1 MSPQHVPTIKEV
13 AHHAGVSI
21 ATVSNVVRGKDTLY
35 TPQTAQKVWHVIR
48 TLNYRPNH
56 IAQSLARQYTNT
68 LGVTVHWAHGR
79 LTSNTY
85 LSAMLDGF
93 LEFATNVGYQV
104 KIISLVADDPNYVCA
119 QLEDGSVDGIVLLAP
134 PDDSPLLA
142 WAQNTRVTVVL
153 AGSVPPGIQLP
164 GVDVDDEASMVA
176 GTRWLIERGHRRIG
190 MITGQMTQWSARR
203 REAGYLRAMQEAG
216 LPARQEWRYEG
227 DYKPTSGEQGARALM
242 TRCPDLTAIVC
253 GNDWTAL
260 GAIGALQQMGLR
272 VPDDVSLLGFD
283 DFDTAQ
289 WLQPPLTT
297 IRQPI
302 REIGIK
308 AAEILVRQ
316 IASGIREENTIYFEG
331 TIVERQ
337 SVIPLREVMLIG

>member
-1 MSPQHVPTIKEV
+1 LSSQRAPTIKEV

-35 TPQTAQKVWHVIR
+35 TPQTAQKVWLVIR

-104 KIISLVADDPNYVCA
+104 KIISLVADDSNYVCA
-119 QLEDGSVDGIVLLAP
+119 QLEDGSVDGIALLAP

-142 WAQNTRVTVVL
+142 WAQNTRIATVL
-153 AGSVPPGIQLP
+153 AGSIPSGMKLP
-164 GVDVDDEASMVA
+164 GVDVDDEAAMVA
-176 GTRWLIERGHRRIG
+176 GTRWLIGLGHRRIG
-190 MITGQMTQWSARR
+190 MITGLMTQWSARR
-203 REAGYLRAMQEAG
+203 REEGYLRAMRDAD
-216 LPARQEWRYEG
+216 LPVYPEWRYEG
-227 DYKPTSGEQGARALM
+227 DYKPTSGEHGAHELM
-242 TRCPDLTAIVC
+242 TRCPDLTAIIC

-260 GAIGALQQMGLR
+260 GAIGALQRMGLR

-308 AAEILVRQ
+308 AAEILIRQ
-316 IASGIREENTIYFEG
+316 IASGTREESTTFFEG
-331 TIVERQ
+331 TVVQRR
-337 SVIPLREVMLIG
+337 SVIPLREVMPTG